1 MKRLWLIL
9 MISTTCFI
17 GAAHGESGDWDLHLN
32 ASSMYRI
39 TRIGDSLWCGTN
51 GGIVLFDLN
60 DSTFTQYIDGM
71 GFRSGNVT
79 AVTTD
84 RHGSVWAGF
93 ASTGVTRIDNPGSF
107 PTTRNYSAA
116 INGLVSDSITCIAA
130 VGDDVYYGSVNGM
143 AKFYN
148 GLPSPEVT
156 LTDSLEGVRVNDLI
170 VMGDSLLWIA
180 TEQGMARY
188 DRRTDAFVHDRI
200 GGATSCCEFNG
211 QIYCA
216 TSGGVQEFDGRYD
229 WQVIDDTFDGTP
241 LLVASG
247 GGELVCATIDFVY
260 RWSGSDFIDIESYE
274 LVEVFNDIYRLGG
287 GRMQL
292 MGLAVDG
299 SGTPWVGGEYPTAL
313 RGTYITGYIG
323 DTWRNKAF
331 ENLSHNNT
339 LEISLDPEGGIW
351 ASTWHYGISYK
362 SDDDRWLWY
371 TRIRADG
378 YFDALSYWKIHLALL
393 CDGRGRLWSHALNF
407 DVDMFEI
414 NNRLDPDDDIWRH
427 FTLNEGTITT
437 NRFVKAKE
445 DPAGNIWFLSD
456 QQDFAIDI
464 MKADSTDWFS
474 ISPSPGK
481 LEAGVVFDCAFGR
494 NGRVYLALSGVG
506 VQRWYTRGYDWESLT
521 SDEGDD
527 WTMLFGT
534 ARGLTSITTNDTVIW
549 TGSAN
554 GLIRYEGGSV
564 DSIQARTEAGEYGL
578 IDAYVYDVEFDSYG
592 YLWAATA
599 GGLEKIDR
607 YQDIIETYTS
617 YEQWL
622 NQLSTLYPQTVVSP
636 MLSPVVKALEY
647 DRSSGLLW
655 IATDGGLISI
665 DVSPPVPEEIPLST
679 MILYPNPIHVSR
691 GDDALRIGNVSQ
703 PVSVWVYT
711 VEGELVHE
719 VSGVLE
725 GEVAWDLLTLNGFKA
740 RSGIYIVRVSD
751 GEHSEV
757 KKIALIK

>member
-1 MKRLWLIL
+1 
-9 MISTTCFI
+9 
-17 GAAHGESGDWDLHLN
+17 
-32 ASSMYRI
+32 MYRI

-51 GGIVLFDLN
+51 GGIVLFDLT
-60 DSTFTQYIDGM
+60 DSTFTQYIDGL

-79 AVTTD
+79 AVTID
-84 RHGSVWAGF
+84 RHGSLWAGF
-93 ASTGVTRIDNPGSF
+93 ASTGVTRIDDPGSF

-130 VGDDVYYGSVNGM
+130 SGDDVYYGSVNGM

-156 LTDSLEGVRVNDLI
+156 LTDSLEGIRVSDLI

-180 TEQGMARY
+180 TERGMARY

-200 GGATSCCEFNG
+200 GPATSCCELNG
-211 QIYCA
+211 LLYCA
-216 TSGGVQEFDGRYD
+216 SADGVQEFDPRYG
-229 WQVIDDTFDGTP
+229 WQVIDDTFPPYDDAP

-247 GGELVCATIDFVY
+247 GGELMCATIERVY
-260 RWSGSDFIDIESYE
+260 RWSESDFVSIEAE
-274 LVEVFNDIYRLGG
+274 EMKNVFNNIYRIGW
-287 GRMQL
+287 GRMELQ
-292 MGLAVDG
+292 GLAVDG
-299 SGTPWVGGEYPTAL
+299 SGTPWVGGEYPRQL
-313 RGTYITGYIG
+313 RGAYLTGYIG
-323 DTWRNKAF
+323 DTWRNRAF
-331 ENLSHNNT
+331 ENLSHNSN
-339 LEISLDPEGGIW
+339 LELSLDPAGGIW
-351 ASTWHYGISYK
+351 MSTWHYGISYK

-414 NNRLDPDDDIWRH
+414 RNRLDPDDDVWRH
-427 FTLNEGTITT
+427 FTLDENTITT

-456 QQDFAIDI
+456 QQDVAIDI
-464 MKADSTDWFS
+464 MKADSTDWLS

-481 LEAGVVFDCAFGR
+481 LEAGVVFDCAFGQ

-521 SDEGDD
+521 SDLGDD

-549 TGSAN
+549 TGSSN

-564 DSIQARTEAGEYGL
+564 DSIQARTEPGEYGL

-592 YLWAATA
+592 YLWVATA

-622 NQLSTLYPQTVVSP
+622 NQLSSLYPQTVVSP
-636 MLSPVVKALEY
+636 LLSPVVKALEF

-655 IATDGGLISI
+655 IGTEGGLVSF

-679 MILYPNPIHVSR
+679 MILYPNPVHIAR
-691 GDDALRIGNVSQ
+691 GDDELRISRISTQVDIKVFNLQ
-703 PVSVWVYT
+703 
-711 VEGELVHE
+711 GELVHE
-719 VSGVLE
+719 AEDVSDG
-725 GEVAWDLLTLNGFKA
+725 GVAWDLLTMNGFKA
-740 RSGIYIVRVSD
+740 TSGIYLVRVSD
-751 GEHSEV
+751 GKSVEV
-757 KKIALIK
+757 RKIAVVK